1 MNAIV
6 AFNEFNVNI
15 YLSIAERMEQF
26 RILNGETKV
35 DNYDN
40 HETQSPSLISEQE
53 QLMRLKCFLVN
64 LMT

>member
-26 RILNGETKV
+26 RVLNGENKV

>member
-26 RILNGETKV
+26 RVLNGETKV